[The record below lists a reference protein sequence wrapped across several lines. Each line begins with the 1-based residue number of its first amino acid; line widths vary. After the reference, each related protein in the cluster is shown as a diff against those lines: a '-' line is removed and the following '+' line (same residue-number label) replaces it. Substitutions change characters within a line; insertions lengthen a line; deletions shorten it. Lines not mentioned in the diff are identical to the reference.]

1 MHGSDPEIMYLI
13 GASLVSDWSK
23 KKTLPMALRD
33 LVLFPEKFE
42 FSDEVIEPIE
52 DDVNLELTLDSFE
65 NDENESS
72 SNQLIVSSRLCP
84 DLIQDL
90 PIEVDN
96 DVARFHLS
104 LFKT

>member
-52 DDVNLELTLDSFE
+52 DDDDEDDIEVWEL
-65 NDENESS
+65 DENF
-72 SNQLIVSSRLCP
+72 
-84 DLIQDL
+84 DLEIGANEEIAMELD
-90 PIEVDN
+90 D
-96 DVARFHLS
+96 
-104 LFKT
+104 

>member
-52 DDVNLELTLDSFE
+52 DDDDEDDIEVWEL
-65 NDENESS
+65 DENF
-72 SNQLIVSSRLCP
+72 
-84 DLIQDL
+84 DLEIGANEEIAMALD
-90 PIEVDN
+90 D
-96 DVARFHLS
+96 
-104 LFKT
+104 

>member
-52 DDVNLELTLDSFE
+52 DDDDDDIEVWEL
-65 NDENESS
+65 DENF
-72 SNQLIVSSRLCP
+72 
-84 DLIQDL
+84 DLEIGANEEIAMAL
-90 PIEVDN
+90 DN
-96 DVARFHLS
+96 
-104 LFKT
+104 

>member
-23 KKTLPMALRD
+23 KKTLPMALQD

-52 DDVNLELTLDSFE
+52 DDDDEDDIEVWEL
-65 NDENESS
+65 DENF
-72 SNQLIVSSRLCP
+72 
-84 DLIQDL
+84 DLEIGANEEIAMALD
-90 PIEVDN
+90 D
-96 DVARFHLS
+96 
-104 LFKT
+104 